1 MAPRPDA
8 TRDPRRTVMLAS
20 IALAG
25 VVLIAV
31 VVLAVRGSGQGP
43 SANPG
48 DFPDLIPPG
57 ARDATVIGG
66 VSQPTGA
73 SGLFVQVMDRNDPTR
88 LAGELRSRTVQPTN
102 PGRYLVGTPRAWMFL
117 KDGRAIHV
125 QADEGALYMPDR
137 SREPESGRFV
147 GSVVIRLFEMPPD
160 GTRPDIDSDEPALTA
175 RTDSLT
181 FDFTLGEVS
190 TPDRLL
196 LNGQGVEFA
205 GSDVKILVNQ
215 VLERLEVATVAR
227 GEYLRVDPVERAR
240 STARLRERRQ
250 AAPTPTD
257 APGSVVHANTERTEP
272 PPTTARADQPGD
284 ARQPAS
290 PPPTETTLAT
300 EPKESFYHALF
311 QREVVLKQGSQ
322 TVRGDRMSVWTRL
335 LDNRLPDDAIGEP
348 RKTEPAPSTRTP
360 TAPRTDADE
369 RPARPTQQEEPSKDP
384 PTPPAA
390 PMFGRPAADGPAE
403 LTWTGPLEIRPLA
416 DRPPTLA
423 EDHVAARITAEES
436 GVVQLADEASGGA
449 GRTAQVDYAATR
461 RVVVLSGQGQE
472 GVLLEQPGESGGSV
486 RVGRLELP
494 LDTGVAVARGS
505 GVASSM
511 NGLSR
516 IDWGERAD
524 LWFMVRDGT
533 MTGELLRADF
543 VGKVRAAED
552 DSSLEADLL
561 RAVFEPDA
569 PQSAALRS
577 IDAIGAAVVNDGKG
591 GGGGPWDRLRIDFV
605 ANAAGDGV
613 DPVRVTA
620 EGNGRFRQDDAE
632 IRARA
637 IDADL
642 TTDERG
648 AVVAQTVSARGD
660 VRFTRRSDRLRIEG
674 ESLWANLDE
683 QRLDVAGEGSLVE
696 REGTRITGEEVRLD
710 GNRRTATSLGAGT
723 FEHRTRNAGEPP
735 TRTHAEWAS
744 GMTYD
749 DRTGVLEAAGE
760 VVAVSEPDPHSRDT
774 IRAERVR
781 VELEPAPESEAVALD
796 SADPA
801 AQSRSRRVL
810 RMYAWAAQPE
820 PDDDAPVPAS
830 VESTRSIDAGPD
842 APPRLARAFTLFG
855 HEIIADHAAGTLD
868 VPGAGRLMVADLRS
882 DTEAGANGDN
892 RGTALFDWSESF
904 HVERAKG
911 EATMH
916 GAVRMSHRRLADS
929 LRTDLEAES
938 LTARIRD
945 AAADEAGDLSGE
957 LEYATAI
964 GKVWVRSGRHELT
977 GHRLEYDAIA
987 GTAEA
992 FADEGGVVT
1001 VVEAGRTSPVTA
1013 RRIFWN
1019 LATDRIE
1026 VREPGPARAPR

>member
-25 VVLIAV
+25 VVVVAV
-31 VVLAVRGSGQGP
+31 VFLAVRGSGAKQ
-43 SANPG
+43 STNPG

-66 VSQPTGA
+66 QAQPTGA

-102 PGRYLVGTPRAWMFL
+102 PGRYHVGTPRAWMFL
-117 KDGRAIHV
+117 KDGRAVHV
-125 QADEGALYMPDR
+125 EANEGTLYMPDR

-227 GEYLRVDPVERAR
+227 GEYLRVDPAERAR
-240 STARLRERRQ
+240 STARMRERRE
-250 AAPTPTD
+250 AAARPEPAATPSD
-257 APGSVVHANTERTEP
+257 ADSRPH
-272 PPTTARADQPGD
+272 TTARADRPTDPQRPVT
-284 ARQPAS
+284 
-290 PPPTETTLAT
+290 PPPSESAQAE

-311 QREVVLKQGSQ
+311 HREVVLTQGSQ
-322 TVRGDRMSVWTRL
+322 SVRGDRMSVWTRL
-335 LDNRLPDDAIGEP
+335 LDNRLPEDAIGEP
-348 RKTEPAPSTRTP
+348 RKAEPAPTGPSNAAHREHATP
-360 TAPRTDADE
+360 AESPAQPRPQADGAPVA
-369 RPARPTQQEEPSKDP
+369 P
-384 PTPPAA
+384 PPAA
-390 PMFGRPAADGPAE
+390 VPVFGRPAADGPAE

-423 EDHVAARITAEES
+423 EDHVAARITAEET
-436 GVVQLADEASGGA
+436 GVVQLADEESGGA
-449 GRTAQVDYAATR
+449 GRAAQVDYAATR

-543 VGKVRAAED
+543 VGKVRAAEEVA
-552 DSSLEADLL
+552 SLEADLL

-569 PQSAALRS
+569 PQAAGLRS
-577 IDAIGAAVVNDGKG
+577 IDAIGAAVMNDGKG

-605 ANAAGDGV
+605 ANEKGDGV

-632 IRARA
+632 IRARTL
-637 IDADL
+637 DADL

-648 AVVAQTVSARGD
+648 AVVAQTVSARGE
-660 VRFTRRSDRLRIEG
+660 VQFSRRSDRLRIEG
-674 ESLWANLDE
+674 ETLWANLDE
-683 QRLDVAGEGSLVE
+683 QRLEVAGEGALVE

-710 GNRRTATSLGAGT
+710 GTRRTATSLGAGT
-723 FEHRTRNAGEPP
+723 FEHRTRNQGEPP
-735 TRTHAEWAS
+735 TRTHAEWTA
-744 GMTYD
+744 GMTFD
-749 DRTGVLEAAGE
+749 DRTGILEASGG
-760 VVAVSEPDPHSRDT
+760 VVAVSERAPLSRDT

-781 VELEPAPESEAVALD
+781 VELEPSPEGEAVAMD

-810 RMYAWAAQPE
+810 RMHAWAAQPE
-820 PDDDAPVPAS
+820 PDDDAAPVPAS
-830 VESTRSIDAGPD
+830 VESTRSVDAGPD

-855 HEIIADHAAGTLD
+855 HEIIADNAAGTLD
-868 VPGAGRLMVADLRS
+868 VPGAGRLVVADLRTNAET
-882 DTEAGANGDN
+882 DADADN
-892 RGTALFDWSESF
+892 RGTALFDWSRSF
-904 HVERAKG
+904 HVDQTKG

-916 GAVRMSHRRLADS
+916 GGVRMSHRRLADS

-938 LTARIRD
+938 MTARIRN
-945 AAADEAGDLSGE
+945 ASADEAGDLSGE

-1001 VVEAGRTSPVTA
+1001 VVETGRTSPITA

-1019 LATDRIE
+1019 LVTDRIE
-1026 VREPGPARAPR
+1026 VRDPGPARAPR

>member
-1 MAPRPDA
+1 
-8 TRDPRRTVMLAS
+8 MLAS

-25 VVLIAV
+25 VVVVAV
-31 VVLAVRGSGQGP
+31 VFLAVRGPGAKHGT
-43 SANPG
+43 NPG

-57 ARDATVIGG
+57 ARDATLLGG
-66 VSQPTGA
+66 QPQPTGA

-102 PGRYLVGTPRAWMFL
+102 PGRYHVGTPRAWMFL
-117 KDGRAIHV
+117 KDGRAVHV
-125 QADEGALYMPDR
+125 EANEGTLYMPDR

-147 GSVVIRLFEMPPD
+147 GSVVIRLFEMPAD

-175 RTDSLT
+175 RTESLT

-227 GEYLRVDPVERAR
+227 GEYLRVDPAERAR
-240 STARLRERRQ
+240 STARMRERRE
-250 AAPTPTD
+250 AAARPEPAATRAEAD
-257 APGSVVHANTERTEP
+257 ARPGATVRADRAAGTP
-272 PPTTARADQPGD
+272 PPP
-284 ARQPAS
+284 PAS
-290 PPPTETTLAT
+290 EPAPAV

-311 QREVVLKQGSQ
+311 QREVVLTQGSQ
-322 TVRGDRMSVWTRL
+322 SVRGDRMSVWTRL
-335 LDNRLPDDAIGEP
+335 LDNRLPEDAIGEP
-348 RKTEPAPSTRTP
+348 RKAEPAP
-360 TAPRTDADE
+360 
-369 RPARPTQQEEPSKDP
+369 
-384 PTPPAA
+384 TPPPRVTPREGTGEAVVREAPKPQADRPPEAQTPAA
-390 PMFGRPAADGPAE
+390 VPVFGRPAADGPAE

-423 EDHVAARITAEES
+423 EDHVAARITAEET
-436 GVVQLADEASGGA
+436 GVVQLADTESGGT
-449 GRTAQVDYAATR
+449 GRAAQVDYAATR

-543 VGKVRAAED
+543 VGKVRAAEED
-552 DSSLEADLL
+552 ASLEADLL
-561 RAVFEPDA
+561 RAVFEPNA
-569 PQSAALRS
+569 PQAAGLRS

-605 ANAAGDGV
+605 ANEAGDGV

-620 EGNGRFRQDDAE
+620 EGNGRFRQNDAE
-632 IRARA
+632 VRARA

-642 TTDERG
+642 TTDDRG
-648 AVVAQTVSARGD
+648 AVVAQTVSARGE
-660 VRFTRRSDRLRIEG
+660 VRFSRRSDRLRIEG

-683 QRLDVAGEGSLVE
+683 QRLEVAGDGTLVE
-696 REGTRITGEEVRLD
+696 REGTRITGDEVRLD
-710 GNRRTATSLGAGT
+710 GTRRTATSLGAGT
-723 FEHRTRNAGEPP
+723 FEHRTRNPGEPP
-735 TRTHAEWAS
+735 TRTHAEWAA
-744 GMTYD
+744 GMTFD
-749 DRTGVLEAAGE
+749 DRTGILEATGD
-760 VVAVSEPDPHSRDT
+760 VVAISEPDPVSRDT

-781 VELEPAPESEAVALD
+781 VELEPAPEGEAVTLD
-796 SADPA
+796 STDPA

-810 RMYAWAAQPE
+810 RMHAWAAPPE
-820 PDDDAPVPAS
+820 ADDDTVPIPAS

-855 HEIIADHAAGTLD
+855 HEIIADNTAGTLD
-868 VPGAGRLMVADLRS
+868 VPGAGRLMVADLRA
-882 DTEAGANGDN
+882 DTEAGSNDGN
-892 RGTALFDWSESF
+892 RGTALFDWSQSF
-904 HVERAKG
+904 HVDQAKS

-916 GAVRMSHRRLADS
+916 GGVRLSHRRLADS

-938 LTARIRD
+938 ITARIRN
-945 AAADEAGDLSGE
+945 ASADEAGDLSGE
-957 LEYATAI
+957 LEYATAV

-1001 VVEAGRTSPVTA
+1001 VVEVGRTSPVTA

-1019 LATDRIE
+1019 LVTDRIE